1 MCAAQTHT
9 ASTQV
14 SGAPSGIGQT
24 STDTSH
30 CAQLAASDPRMSPLQ
45 ATCKFALTYLG
56 DLPNFI
62 CEQTTTSTGSK
73 WITVSRAEVRFEQGH
88 EHYSKVTI
96 DGKPIDPSSLSAS
109 AMAFIS
115 QGEFGSDFV
124 DLFKP
129 PIVAEFKFRKDGR
142 LGRIPSLIYE
152 FHLATEQNTFW
163 ALRDDR
169 GVTLHPEYEGELWLG
184 RQDGLPVRLELR
196 TVHLPEDFG
205 FASAEITIDYREIES
220 PAWAHSPC
228 LLHQRRL
235 SVRFRLPP
243 RRAKRT
249 PSSFMIVGNLLPK
262 LASFP
267 MCRSTEKRHSVLISF
282 TRSGCG
288 ASRSRELFRIGHQ
301 SFPRT
306 GGETHRL
313 LKYPDFTFL
322 PSGKTFSSR

>member
-1 MCAAQTHT
+1 MRCSFFLVPQVRVISRSVALAALSWTSMCAAQTHT

-14 SGAPSGIGQT
+14 SGAPSGVGQT

-30 CAQLAASDPRMSPLQ
+30 CEELAASDSRMSPLQ
-45 ATCKFALTYLG
+45 ATCEFALTYLG
-56 DLPNFI
+56 ELPDFI

-73 WITVSRAEVRFEQGH
+73 WITVSKAEVRFEQGH
-88 EHYSKVTI
+88 EHYFKVTI
-96 DGKPIDPSSLSAS
+96 DGKPLEPSSLSAS

-115 QGEFGSDFV
+115 QGEFGSDLV

-184 RQDGLPVRLELR
+184 RQDGLPLRLELR

-205 FASAEITIDYREIES
+205 FASAEITINYREIRI
-220 PAWAHSPC
+220 AG
-228 LLHQRRL
+228 LGT
-235 SVRFRLPP
+235 FRLP
-243 RRAKRT
+243 
-249 PSSFMIVGNLLPK
+249 SSSEATVCEIQAAPQTCKTNSLVFHD
-262 LASFP
+262 
-267 MCRSTEKRHSVLISF
+267 CRKFATK
-282 TRSGCG
+282 TRV
-288 ASRSRELFRIGHQ
+288 I
-301 SFPRT
+301 
-306 GGETHRL
+306 
-313 LKYPDFTFL
+313 PDV
-322 PSGKTFSSR
+322 PQH